1 MHKLPSAAV
10 LLLAGLVPAR
20 AIELGLPVACTIGED
35 CFVQQF
41 ADMDSGPAAA
51 DPFCGTAAYDGH
63 DGIDIRVRSMR
74 DMERGVPVIAAAD
87 GVVAGGRDEMPD
99 KLLES
104 AADREAVAGK
114 ECGNGVLLQHPDGYE
129 TQYCHMRLGSISVKP
144 GDAVKRGD
152 KLGEIGASGLV
163 EFPHVHLAV
172 RRSGEKLDPMTGRS
186 LSAGCLA
193 DPAAAATLFSG
204 DVAKALG
211 HGETTLLA
219 AGLAGNVIDHAT
231 LTVEGPPPAAT
242 TSSEATV
249 AWAWFINMRAGDRIG
264 FRLTA
269 PDGSVVVEHV
279 SDPVDRAK
287 ADYSGFAG
295 KRGAPL
301 PGVYEIKLAL
311 VRDGTAIL
319 EKTFPVTID

>member
-1 MHKLPSAAV
+1 MHKLPLAAI
-10 LLLAGLVPAR
+10 LLLAGLIPAR

-87 GVVAGGRDEMPD
+87 GVVAGSRDEMPD
-99 KLLES
+99 RLLVS
-104 AADREAVAGK
+104 PADRETVAGK

-129 TQYCHMRLGSISVKP
+129 TQYCHMRLGSIAVKQ
-144 GDAVKRGD
+144 GDEVKRGD

-163 EFPHVHLAV
+163 EFPHMHLSV
-172 RRSGEKLDPMTGRS
+172 RKNGEKIDPMTGRS

-193 DPAAAATLFSG
+193 DAASAAPLFSG
-204 DVAKALG
+204 EVTKALG
-211 HGETTLLA
+211 HGETGLLA
-219 AGLAGNVIDHAT
+219 AGLAGNVIDHSA
-231 LTVEGPPPAAT
+231 LTVEGPPPTA
-242 TSSEATV
+242 TSSSQATI
-249 AWAWFINMRAGDRIG
+249 AWAWFTNMRAGDRIG

-295 KRGAPL
+295 KRGAPM
-301 PGVYEIKLAL
+301 PGSYEIKLSL
-311 VRDGTAIL
+311 VRDGAAIL
-319 EKTFPVTID
+319 EKMLSVTID